1 MSSTDPPQD
10 EEAAV
15 KVVSE
20 FVDDLIN
27 SVVEYHEVNLMIIYI
42 FTQAFLHTALY
53 NKIIKMLLLL

>member
-27 SVVEYHEVNLMIIYI
+27 SVVECHEVNLMIIYI
-42 FTQAFLHTALY
+42 FTQNLRFSSHC
-53 NKIIKMLLLL
+53 IIK